1 MIGNITGFIL
11 WLLIGC
17 AFIGLGLYAR
27 SSKKTMGFW
36 ANAKVFAVT
45 NVKKYNNAVAK
56 LFIIF
61 GIVFIILGLPL
72 LLQTVTILIFVPMI
86 GVMIES
92 IVAMIV
98 YTVVIEKKY
107 RKK

>member
-1 MIGNITGFIL
+1 MLGNITGFIL
-11 WLLIGC
+11 WLLVGG
-17 AFIGLGLYAR
+17 AFIGLGFYAR

-45 NVKKYNNAVAK
+45 DVAKYNNAVGK
-56 LFIIF
+56 LFIVF

-72 LLQTVTILIFVPMI
+72 LLQKVTILIFVPAI

-107 RKK
+107 RKQ

>member
-1 MIGNITGFIL
+1 MLGNITGFIL
-11 WLLIGC
+11 WLLVGA
-17 AFIGLGLYAR
+17 AFIGLGIYAR
-27 SSKKTMGFW
+27 STKKTMGFW

-45 NVKKYNNAVAK
+45 DVAKYNNAVGK
-56 LFIIF
+56 LFIVF

-72 LLQTVTILIFVPMI
+72 LLKTATLLVFVPAI

-107 RKK
+107 RKQ

>member
-1 MIGNITGFIL
+1 MLGNITGFVL
-11 WLLIGC
+11 WLLVGLG
-17 AFIGLGLYAR
+17 FIGLGFYAR
-27 SSKKTMGFW
+27 SSKKVMNFW

-45 NVKKYNNAVAK
+45 DVKKYNHAVAK
-56 LFIIF
+56 LFIVF

-72 LLQTVTILIFVPMI
+72 LLTKATIFVFVPSV

-98 YTVVIEKKY
+98 YTVAIEKKY
-107 RKK
+107 RRK

>member
-1 MIGNITGFIL
+1 MSGNITGFVL
-11 WLLIGC
+11 WLIVGF

-27 SSKKTMGFW
+27 FSKKPMGFW

-45 NVKKYNNAVAK
+45 DVKKYNNAVAK
-56 LFIIF
+56 LFIVF

-72 LLQTVTILIFVPMI
+72 LLKTATILIFVPTI

-107 RKK
+107 KKQ

>member
-1 MIGNITGFIL
+1 MSGNITGFVL
-11 WLLIGC
+11 WLIVGC

-27 SSKKTMGFW
+27 SSKKVIGFW
-36 ANAKVFAVT
+36 ANTKVFAVT
-45 NVKKYNNAVAK
+45 DVKKYNNAVAK
-56 LFIIF
+56 LFIVF

-72 LLQTVTILIFVPMI
+72 LLNEATIFVFVPSI

-98 YTVVIEKKY
+98 YTVAIEKKY
-107 RKK
+107 RRK